1 VRRLT
6 RVVAYGLAAALSALG
21 GATLLAAWL
30 FREHLGERAVGRLIR
45 FEAALGAIL
54 LVAVVA
60 GAWLLCRREARD
72 RQEWERR
79 LWEFQATAGHELRN
93 QLTVIS
99 GYTQVARAGREEETQ
114 RRVCGTPPGRGVAE
128 IQRMASLID
137 ELCLLSRLD
146 LGQPLRKQRIDLAE
160 LCRDAHAV
168 ARDCHPE
175 HPVRLFIAP
184 GEHTVR
190 GDPGQLHQV
199 VANLLVNAR
208 VHTPP
213 GTTTKLG
220 LGTEDGYRV
229 IEIVDDGPGVPPELR
244 ERIFERFVRGED
256 ATAVGSGLGLG
267 IVAAIAAAHGG
278 TVSLEPHGPG
288 AQGAWFRVR
297 LPVEGPPPRKG
308 S

>member
-1 VRRLT
+1 MRRLT
-6 RVVAYGLAAALSALG
+6 RVVAYGWSAALSALC
-21 GATLLAAWL
+21 GATFLAVWLL
-30 FREHLGERAVGRLIR
+30 REHLDERAVGRLIR
-45 FEAALGAIL
+45 FEAALGVVL
-54 LVAVVA
+54 LAAVVA
-60 GAWLLCRREARD
+60 GAVLLCRREARD
-72 RQEWERR
+72 RREWERR

-99 GYTQVARAGREEETQ
+99 GYTQVAGADGEEERH
-114 RRVCGTPPGRGVAE
+114 RRVRGDALERASTE

-137 ELCLLSRLD
+137 ELSLLSRLD
-146 LGQPLRKQRIDLAE
+146 LGQPLRRQRIDLAE
-160 LCRDAHAV
+160 LCRDAYAA

-175 HPVRLFIAP
+175 HPVRLLIAP

-190 GDPGQLHQV
+190 GDPGRLHQV

-213 GTTTKLG
+213 GTTTTLG
-220 LGTEDGYRV
+220 LGTEDGHRV

-256 ATAVGSGLGLG
+256 TTAVGSGLGLG
-267 IVAAIAAAHGG
+267 IVAAITAAHGG

-288 AQGAWFRVR
+288 GQGAWFRVR
-297 LPVEGPPPRKG
+297 LPAA